1 MVEMWDVAAAM
12 STLLARAQ
20 ARTSLG
26 CTNHHGIR
34 AKTVPQ
40 TSGTRTGISLEVLA
54 IFLAKILSILCWH
67 ACAFLLVEVK
77 RSAQT
82 KSSPVDVGRRL
93 NAVDFVC
100 FIALFEDASPL
111 ALHPLRYVRAEWFVG
126 AVGVEGNMK
135 RTMKT
140 LTDRLRRI

>member
-1 MVEMWDVAAAM
+1 MRWRSSCAGLRLHASRRSCASSSIQGGAHVVEMWDVAAAM

-100 FIALFEDASPL
+100 FIALLKMPA
-111 ALHPLRYVRAEWFVG
+111 G
-126 AVGVEGNMK
+126 
-135 RTMKT
+135 
-140 LTDRLRRI
+140 